1 MWLLKVSFLIT
12 QLHEARFSREVKPI
26 GYMKKYVTDLLQ
38 ELASMVM
45 DPKKSQVLL
54 PVLLRT
60 RKQEGIIQSYS
71 TSLRTR
77 GSLVLSPRYRE
88 AKNQKLWYERVSQFR
103 NLTHALPFCPF
114 SSQWVGW
121 WGESFPIGEGN
132 LFTQSTDSNA
142 DLFQKHLHRHT

>member
-1 MWLLKVSFLIT
+1 
-12 QLHEARFSREVKPI
+12 
-26 GYMKKYVTDLLQ
+26 MKKYVTDLLQ

-88 AKNQKLWYERVSQFR
+88 AKNQKL
-103 NLTHALPFCPF
+103 
-114 SSQWVGW
+114 
-121 WGESFPIGEGN
+121 
-132 LFTQSTDSNA
+132 
-142 DLFQKHLHRHT
+142 